1 MSTENTNIE
10 NAYHEV
16 MIVIEKLL
24 KDNYDP
30 LIIAGVILNQSL
42 SLYKSVLSDSE
53 YDQLIKRILDKKNIV
68 EPYETRV
75 LH

>member
-1 MSTENTNIE
+1 MSKQNTNIE

-30 LIIAGVILNQSL
+30 LTVAGVMLNQSL
-42 SLYKSVLSDSE
+42 GLYKSVLSDSE
-53 YDQLIKRILDKKNIV
+53 YDQLVERILNKKNII
-68 EPYETRV
+68 EPYELRV

>member
-1 MSTENTNIE
+1 MSKENTNIE

-30 LIIAGVILNQSL
+30 LIVAGVILNQSL
-42 SLYKSVLSDSE
+42 GLYKSVLSDGE
-53 YDQLIKRILDKKNIV
+53 YDQLIKRILDKKNII
-68 EPYETRV
+68 EPYELRV